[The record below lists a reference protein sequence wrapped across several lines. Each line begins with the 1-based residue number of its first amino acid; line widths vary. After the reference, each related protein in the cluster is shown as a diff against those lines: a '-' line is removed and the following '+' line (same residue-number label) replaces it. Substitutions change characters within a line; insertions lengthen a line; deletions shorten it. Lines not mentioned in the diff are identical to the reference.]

1 MACLGARRSL
11 AHRES
16 PPPARR
22 APTDNGYW
30 QRLLFDSRARAV
42 AHGDASLPS
51 VHSQSE
57 VLALIEYLD
66 TVFASTPSQ
75 HSFIGS
81 PYPAIAWSVNQVLAE
96 QADSDAG
103 RPLPPV
109 RYLDRP
115 LHLSNLRDSA
125 IGWDTV
131 VCRIHGIAN
140 AQREQAAD
148 SHQDA
153 VALRGRLDV
162 VESHLNDMHEALHRL
177 LRGQERAIGDETEGS
192 DSGDL

>member
-1 MACLGARRSL
+1 M
-11 AHRES
+11 S
-16 PPPARR
+16 PPPARHVR
-22 APTDNGYW
+22 TENGYW
-30 QRLLFDSRARAV
+30 QHLLFDLHARAV

-66 TVFASTPSQ
+66 TVFASTLSQ

-131 VCRIHGIAN
+131 VRRIHGIAN
-140 AQREQAAD
+140 AQREQATD

-177 LRGQERAIGDETEGS
+177 LRGQERAIDDEAEGS
-192 DSGDL
+192 SSGDL

>member
-1 MACLGARRSL
+1 M
-11 AHRES
+11 
-16 PPPARR
+16 
-22 APTDNGYW
+22 
-30 QRLLFDSRARAV
+30 
-42 AHGDASLPS
+42 
-51 VHSQSE
+51 
-57 VLALIEYLD
+57 
-66 TVFASTPSQ
+66 Q

-103 RPLPPV
+103 CPLPLV

-131 VCRIHGIAN
+131 VRRIHGIAN
-140 AQREQAAD
+140 AQREQATD

-162 VESHLNDMHEALHRL
+162 VKSHLNNMHEALHRL
-177 LRGQERAIGDETEGS
+177 LRGQERAIDDEAEGS

>member
-1 MACLGARRSL
+1 MARVSAGIGA
-11 AHRES
+11 
-16 PPPARR
+16 PDAR
-22 APTDNGYW
+22 PKEDSCIIPSS
-30 QRLLFDSRARAV
+30 FDMDR
-42 AHGDASLPS
+42 DM
-51 VHSQSE
+51 
-57 VLALIEYLD
+57 LD
-66 TVFASTPSQ
+66 WEQTA
-75 HSFIGS
+75 
-81 PYPAIAWSVNQVLAE
+81 AIAWSVNQVLAE

-131 VCRIHGIAN
+131 VRRIHGIAN
-140 AQREQAAD
+140 AQREQATD

-177 LRGQERAIGDETEGS
+177 LRGQERAIDDEAEGS
-192 DSGDL
+192 SSGDL

>member
-1 MACLGARRSL
+1 MR
-11 AHRES
+11 AH
-16 PPPARR
+16 AI
-22 APTDNGYW
+22 
-30 QRLLFDSRARAV
+30 

-66 TVFASTPSQ
+66 TVFASTPLQ

-81 PYPAIAWSVNQVLAE
+81 PYPAIMLSMNQVLAE
-96 QADSDAG
+96 QADLEAG
-103 RPLPPV
+103 HPLPLV

-115 LHLSNLRDSA
+115 LHLSNLHDSA

-140 AQREQAAD
+140 AQREQATD
-148 SHQDA
+148 SHQDT
-153 VALRGRLDV
+153 VALRGWLDM
-162 VESHLNDMHEALHRL
+162 VESHLNDMHEALHCL
-177 LRGQERAIGDETEGS
+177 LQGQERAIGDKAEGS
-192 DSGDL
+192 DSEDL